1 MHFSSGL
8 CHLFVRM
15 CTAITHT
22 FFVYKKAGVNCN
34 FTPTFGYDIIFML
47 IFFNPVLQVNIF
59 VLIDHFFHVIINS
72 TNSFK

>member
-34 FTPTFGYDIIFML
+34 FTPTFGYVMTFL
-47 IFFNPVLQVNIF
+47 AFTFFCFLLN
-59 VLIDHFFHVIINS
+59 VIEVSYFYLFQLKAFQPILE
-72 TNSFK
+72 